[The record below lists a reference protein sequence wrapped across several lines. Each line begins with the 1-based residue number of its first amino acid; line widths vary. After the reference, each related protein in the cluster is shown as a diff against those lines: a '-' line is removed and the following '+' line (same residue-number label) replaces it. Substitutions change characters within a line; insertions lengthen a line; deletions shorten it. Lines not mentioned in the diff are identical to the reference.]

1 MIGMVA
7 GFTLEWWPDANW
19 NPGRLNLGIC
29 IHLSSK
35 LNDRT
40 RVVITTD
47 LGFSEWNFLARGKY
61 PVWGI
66 AFEAGLF
73 DHRRVVGCRLQRS
86 RQNCPIR
93 FYPGRIWTEAGCQR
107 TST

>member
-1 MIGMVA
+1 VILDELGYLSFSA
-7 GFTLEWWPDANW
+7 PGGTL
-19 NPGRLNLGIC
+19 LF
-29 IHLSSK
+29 HLSSK